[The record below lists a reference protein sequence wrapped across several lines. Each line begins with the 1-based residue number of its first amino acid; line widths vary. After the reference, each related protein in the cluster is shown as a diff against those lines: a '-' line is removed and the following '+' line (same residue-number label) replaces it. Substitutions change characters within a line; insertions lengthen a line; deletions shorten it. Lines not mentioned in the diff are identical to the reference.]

1 MLMANIIDRVKGRFH
16 GDMVSN
22 PVTHGWVLNLY
33 RGGERYPQR
42 VCDYFQSDYAPSEDL
57 AAQLR
62 RHAAEEDKHVH
73 LFSQALKTLQQPV
86 VEVELGDI
94 FNEVIRSFTPGT
106 FHIVAGDSVDTR
118 RRKLANFLAHAHHLE
133 KRVARSF
140 AYHIDACER
149 EGKGEIAELVAR
161 AKHDEEGH
169 VQYTRVAVFELLT
182 RRDAAEVMDV
192 HRRAE
197 ARANLLFSQRQVR
210 VFLAQYASD
219 LPKHR
224 QWIFRICATLME
236 TAGEYA

>member
-1 MLMANIIDRVKGRFH
+1 MANIIDNIKGRFH

-42 VCDYFQSDYAPSEDL
+42 VCDYFQSDFAPNTDL

-62 RHAAEEDKHVH
+62 RHSAEEEKHVH
-73 LFSQALKTLQQPV
+73 LFSHAIQSLDQPV
-86 VEVELGDI
+86 VEVELGDV

-106 FHIVAGDSVDTR
+106 FHIVADDSDEVR
-118 RRKLANFLAHAHHLE
+118 RRKLAHFLAHAHHLE

-140 AYHIDACER
+140 GYHIDACARAGRSEV
-149 EGKGEIAELVAR
+149 AELIAR

-169 VQYTRVAVFELLT
+169 VHYTRVAVFDLLT
-182 RRDAAEVMDV
+182 RREANEVMDV

-197 ARANLLFSQRQVR
+197 ARANLVFSQRQVR
-210 VFLAQYASD
+210 VFLWQYASEI
-219 LPKHR
+219 PKRR
-224 QWIFRICATLME
+224 QWLFRICATIME